1 MEFFLFDIISLIT
14 GKFNMPGWLETVNGT
29 GEKMAVKDFILP
41 DGVVRCIGVS
51 SSHVAIYS
59 CKYEK
64 SQDFLD
70 KPEHYIIVVNDES
83 LRRHM
88 EETSV
93 REVLEAF
100 RQLKFLE
107 CK

>member
-1 MEFFLFDIISLIT
+1 MELLLFDIISLLT
-14 GKFNMPGWLETVNGT
+14 GKFMMPGWSEAVNGA
-29 GEKMAVKDFILP
+29 GEKIAVKDFAQL

-51 SSHVAIYS
+51 CSHVAIYS

-64 SQDFLD
+64 SLDFLD
-70 KPEHYIIVVNDES
+70 KPQYYIIVVNDES

-93 REVLEAF
+93 KEVLEAF
-100 RQLKFLE
+100 RRLKFIE